1 MRTENYCESSIF
13 ATSLQYLQWIGKG
26 GGGLRAIDGSFTK
39 GGERLYIEVYG
50 G

>member
-1 MRTENYCESSIF
+1 MDRE
-13 ATSLQYLQWIGKG
+13 G